1 MGVLHHEWPLPPL
14 GDHCPGL
21 LKDLLGKEELV
32 EVFGALPVSVTPP
45 PLCDPTPSV

>member
-1 MGVLHHEWPLPPL
+1 MLGHEWPLPPL

-32 EVFGALPVSVTPP
+32 EVFGALPVSVTS
-45 PLCDPTPSV
+45 PSV